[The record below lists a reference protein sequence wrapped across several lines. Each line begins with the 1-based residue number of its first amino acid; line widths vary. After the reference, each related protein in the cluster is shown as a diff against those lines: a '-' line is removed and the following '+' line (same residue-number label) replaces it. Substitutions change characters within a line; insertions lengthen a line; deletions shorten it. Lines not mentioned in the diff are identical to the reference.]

1 MSDASSA
8 LRILIVTQDFF
19 PETGGIQAYMLELA
33 RHFRAGG
40 HHVGIVCPGTA
51 ASPSPFPSGVPVT
64 RFRIHSSWL
73 FLPLLLRLPRIIRAG
88 RYDVVVYAQWQSSL
102 PELFMPRARRRH
114 RSLCLAHGRELLTSV
129 LRPFHGP
136 LCRAAFR
143 RADVAIPVSSAIADL
158 LRRIGRP
165 AGRVAIVHPGV
176 DAVRFAPLQP
186 PSSSGPAGAT
196 HGARDLRTR
205 YGLGDAPVI
214 LSIARMVPRKGF
226 DLLIRAMPRI
236 LASVPHA
243 QLVLGGGGPQKPAL
257 QALARAHGVDN
268 AVHFVGRVPDE
279 TLVDHYRMA
288 NVFAMPSRQGPR
300 DVEGFGIVLVEAGAC
315 ELPVVATRTG
325 GIVDAVAD
333 GETGIL
339 VPQED
344 VTALADA
351 LIRYLRDPGEA
362 ARTGRR
368 ARARVL
374 EGLTWRATGDRFLGL
389 MREVVP
395 RARPQPPP
403 QTGRDTPPRE
413 RHPEPDAKV

>member
-1 MSDASSA
+1 MSEASST

-33 RHFRAGG
+33 RHFRARG
-40 HHVGIVCPGTA
+40 HHVGVVCPGA
-51 ASPSPFPSGVPVT
+51 ASAPSPFPVDVPVT

-73 FLPLLLRLPRIIRAG
+73 FLPLLFRLPRLVREG
-88 RYDVVVYAQWQSSL
+88 RYDIVVYAQWQSSL
-102 PELFMPRARRRH
+102 PELLMSRATRTH

-129 LRPFHGP
+129 LRPVHGV

-143 RADVAIPVSSAIADL
+143 RADVAIPVSGAIEAM
-158 LRRIGRP
+158 LRRIGQP
-165 AGRVAIVHPGV
+165 PGHVAIVHPGV
-176 DAVRFAPLQP
+176 DAGKFTPASGDTGADDTGA
-186 PSSSGPAGAT
+186 SS
-196 HGARDLRTR
+196 LRMR

-236 LASVPHA
+236 LAAVPRA
-243 QLVLGGGGPQKPAL
+243 QLVLGGEGPE
-257 QALARAHGVDN
+257 QASLRTLARETGVDH
-268 AVHFVGRVPDE
+268 AVRFIGRIAEGD
-279 TLVDHYRMA
+279 LVDHYRMA

-315 ELPVVATRTG
+315 GVPVVATRTG

-333 GETGIL
+333 GETGTL

-344 VTALADA
+344 VPALAEA
-351 LIRYLRDPGEA
+351 LIRFLGDPDEA
-362 ARTGRR
+362 VHTGKR

-374 EGLTWRATGDRFLGL
+374 EGLTWSATGDRFLAL
-389 MREVVP
+389 MATARRGTREAP
-395 RARPQPPP
+395 
-403 QTGRDTPPRE
+403 DTTP
-413 RHPEPDAKV
+413 